1 MALIRC
7 PIHKIPYNEAN
18 PRGCPACA
26 AEKKGK
32 GESNIMRELAR
43 MSRTARPPGEPIQ
56 PPVEEAP
63 PPPPLQDTE
72 ARTDAQIAAEVFEMP
87 PASLLDRLRERRT
100 LVVGALAIVALA
112 VILFWW
118 SRPNFI
124 EQPDPPLVSGD
135 VRPFP
140 VDPDAPI
147 SMVFGLLGAQA
158 PHPVPEDSRL
168 ARYSYGS
175 DLQVDALNQI
185 VYAIT
190 IAVPNRSWHGL
201 QVGMPER
208 NAAGTLA
215 LLGTP
220 QDTTGRV
227 TDEPIEI
234 RGFTAYPSL
243 DERPLRV
250 LRAEVRPPNGC
261 YDVLVD
267 LKPRAEGLLL
277 EDGRRYAVVGR
288 DGAEPD
294 WVVTGIRIVNRA
306 IRGPYA
312 AGVAC

>member
-1 MALIRC
+1 
-7 PIHKIPYNEAN
+7 
-18 PRGCPACA
+18 
-26 AEKKGK
+26 
-32 GESNIMRELAR
+32 
-43 MSRTARPPGEPIQ
+43 MSRTARRPA
-56 PPVEEAP
+56 EAVP
-63 PPPPLQDTE
+63 PPPPVVEEELPPPEAEAPTE
-72 ARTDAQIAAEVFEMP
+72 EEVAARVFEEP
-87 PASLLDRLRERRT
+87 PAGPLDVLRERRA
-100 LVVGALAIVALA
+100 LVVGGLVIVALA
-112 VILFWW
+112 AALFWW
-118 SRPNFI
+118 SRPNFV
-124 EQPDPPLVSGD
+124 EQADPPLVSGD

-147 SMVFGLLGAQA
+147 NMVFGLLGAQA
-158 PHPVPEDSRL
+158 PHPVPQDARL

-208 NAAGTLA
+208 NAAGNLA

-220 QDTTGRV
+220 QDTTGRLQ
-227 TDEPIEI
+227 DRPIEV
-234 RGFTAYPSL
+234 RGFTVYPSL

-250 LRAEVRPPNGC
+250 LRAQVRPPNGC

-267 LKPRAEGLLL
+267 LKPRAVGVLL

-288 DGAEPD
+288 DNTAPD
-294 WVVTGIRIVNRA
+294 WVVTRIRIVNRA

>member
-7 PIHKIPYNEAN
+7 PIHKIPYNEEN

-26 AEKKGK
+26 AEREGK

-43 MSRTARPPGEPIQ
+43 ASRTARQPGEPIQ
-56 PPVEEAP
+56 PTVDEAP
-63 PPPPLQDTE
+63 PPPLPEAEAPTE
-72 ARTDAQIAAEVFEMP
+72 ERIPADVFEMP
-87 PASLLDRLRERRT
+87 PAGPLERLLERKA

-112 VILFWW
+112 VVLFWW

-124 EQPDPPLVSGD
+124 EQPDPPLVGAE

-147 SMVFGLLGAQA
+147 SMVFGLLGSQA

-190 IAVPNRSWHGL
+190 IAVPNRSWRGL

-227 TDEPIEI
+227 SDETIEV

-261 YDVLVD
+261 FDVLVD
-267 LKPRAEGLLL
+267 LKPRVEGVLL

-288 DGAEPD
+288 DNAEPD
-294 WVVTGIRIVNRA
+294 WVVTRIRIVNRA